1 MSNEHG
7 YFETNEAFRFF
18 LHVSKEEGVVMSLSV
33 NIAAF
38 RLISREIS
46 RDLGE
51 KEIKRKR
58 GRACRGALL
67 LYSQLQNKEIL
78 LN

>member
-1 MSNEHG
+1 
-7 YFETNEAFRFF
+7 
-18 LHVSKEEGVVMSLSV
+18 MSLSV

-58 GRACRGALL
+58 GRALAGEH
-67 LYSQLQNKEIL
+67 LQNIL
-78 LN
+78 ETKKKF

>member
-1 MSNEHG
+1 
-7 YFETNEAFRFF
+7 
-18 LHVSKEEGVVMSLSV
+18 MSLSV

-46 RDLGE
+46 RDLG

-58 GRACRGALL
+58 GRALAGEHFYYTRIFKIFSKLRDNFELIFQSPLSLQLCYRLL
-67 LYSQLQNKEIL
+67 SL
-78 LN
+78 

>member
-1 MSNEHG
+1 MSMVI
-7 YFETNEAFRFF
+7 TNEAFLFS
-18 LHVSKEEGVVMSLSV
+18 LHISKEEGMVMSLSV

-58 GRACRGALL
+58 GRALAGEHFYYTRNFKTKR
-67 LYSQLQNKEIL
+67 SF
-78 LN
+78 

>member
-1 MSNEHG
+1 
-7 YFETNEAFRFF
+7 
-18 LHVSKEEGVVMSLSV
+18 MSLSV

-46 RDLGE
+46 RDLG

-58 GRACRGALL
+58 GRALAGEHFYYTRIFKIFSKQRGNFELIFQSPLSLQLCYRLL
-67 LYSQLQNKEIL
+67 SL
-78 LN
+78 

>member
-1 MSNEHG
+1 MRTVILKLIKL
-7 YFETNEAFRFF
+7 FELLYTPLNR
-18 LHVSKEEGVVMSLSV
+18 EEGVVMSLSV

-58 GRACRGALL
+58 GRALAGEHFYYTRNFKTKR
-67 LYSQLQNKEIL
+67 SF
-78 LN
+78 

>member
-7 YFETNEAFRFF
+7 YFEANEAFRFS
-18 LHVSKEEGVVMSLSV
+18 LHVFKEEGVVMSLSV

-46 RDLGE
+46 RDLG

-58 GRACRGALL
+58 GRR
-67 LYSQLQNKEIL
+67 LQGSTSIIL
-78 LN
+78 ATSKQRDPLN

>member
-1 MSNEHG
+1 MVILKLIKL
-7 YFETNEAFRFF
+7 FEF
-18 LHVSKEEGVVMSLSV
+18 LYTPLNKEEGVVMSLSV

-58 GRACRGALL
+58 GRALAGEHF
-67 LYSQLQNKEIL
+67 Y
-78 LN
+78 

>member
-1 MSNEHG
+1 
-7 YFETNEAFRFF
+7 
-18 LHVSKEEGVVMSLSV
+18 MSLSV

-58 GRACRGALL
+58 GRAFTGEHFYYTRNFKTKRSFSTDFQSNLL
-67 LYSQLQNKEIL
+67 
-78 LN
+78 

>member
-1 MSNEHG
+1 MNRHSI
-7 YFETNEAFRFF
+7 YLCEA
-18 LHVSKEEGVVMSLSV
+18 EGVVMSLSV

-58 GRACRGALL
+58 GGALGEEHF
-67 LYSQLQNKEIL
+67 YYTRNFKTKRYF
-78 LN
+78 

>member
-1 MSNEHG
+1 
-7 YFETNEAFRFF
+7 
-18 LHVSKEEGVVMSLSV
+18 MSLSV

-58 GRACRGALL
+58 GRALAGEHFYYTRIFKIFSKLRDNFELIFQSPLSLQLCYRLL
-67 LYSQLQNKEIL
+67 SL
-78 LN
+78 

>member
-1 MSNEHG
+1 
-7 YFETNEAFRFF
+7 
-18 LHVSKEEGVVMSLSV
+18 MSLSV

-46 RDLGE
+46 RDLGG

-58 GRACRGALL
+58 GGVLGGEHFYYTRNFKTKR
-67 LYSQLQNKEIL
+67 SF
-78 LN
+78 

>member
-58 GRACRGALL
+58 GRALAGEHFYYTRNFKTKR
-67 LYSQLQNKEIL
+67 SF
-78 LN
+78 

>member
-1 MSNEHG
+1 
-7 YFETNEAFRFF
+7 
-18 LHVSKEEGVVMSLSV
+18 MSLSV

-58 GRACRGALL
+58 GRALAGEHFYYTRNFKTKR
-67 LYSQLQNKEIL
+67 SF
-78 LN
+78 